1 MTTPQVAWQLEHA
14 VDANA
19 SLPFVWA
26 WRADITTW
34 DDPPARFEL
43 DGPFVT
49 GAEGKT
55 TLPGQAPLRW
65 VLRDVRP
72 NESFL
77 IEMPL
82 DRAAF
87 LCEWRFDAIDDRR
100 TRLTQRIGV
109 AGENAAAYADQ
120 VRTAFG
126 ATLVD
131 GMARLVGA
139 IEDGAPS
146 QT

>member
-1 MTTPQVAWQLEHA
+1 MTTPPVAWQLEHA

-19 SLPFVWA
+19 SLAFVWV
-26 WRADITTW
+26 WRTDITTW

-43 DGPFVT
+43 EGPFVI

-55 TLPGQAPLRW
+55 ILPGQAPLRW
-65 VLRDVRP
+65 ALRDVRP

-82 DRAAF
+82 DQAAVLF
-87 LCEWRFDAIDDRR
+87 EWRFEAIDDRR

-109 AGENAAAYADQ
+109 GGENAASYADQ
-120 VRTAFG
+120 VRTGFG

-131 GMARLVGA
+131 GMARLARA
-139 IEDGAPS
+139 IEDAARS
-146 QT
+146 RT